1 MDSSE
6 SKRPPERRCWRTAL
20 HQRSNLQCK
29 VKNIISF
36 ARAAKMSDKA
46 ETAEGGP
53 AAAKRKALNRLSPI
67 IIPESVAT

>member
-6 SKRPPERRCWRTAL
+6 SNRPLETRYWRTVL
-20 HQRSNLQCK
+20 HQRSNLLCT
-29 VKNIISF
+29 VKNIIPFS
-36 ARAAKMSDKA
+36 RTAKMSDKA

-67 IIPESVAT
+67 SIPESVAT